1 MVHHHLDG
9 RKKTRRYYYNCP
21 NHTST
26 NSISKCTTKPI
37 NADYIE
43 NYVLDVVVSI
53 INSNNLSRELA
64 LKQKELISYYNGI
77 VSKNKQ
83 ILSEKTKTFDNLV
96 NSIATTKNQTLINQY
111 QKRLEAL
118 GLEMEIYENKIIEQE
133 LIINNLKTKSV
144 SPIISKEEL
153 LVDRKVAQSIIKE
166 VISLIEVDES
176 TGEITIQ
183 IH

>member
-1 MVHHHLDG
+1 MFPPVIPSAPSKSLVAAVL
-9 RKKTRRYYYNCP
+9 KTKLI
-21 NHTST
+21 H
-26 NSISKCTTKPI
+26 IG
-37 NADYIE
+37 
-43 NYVLDVVVSI
+43 I
-53 INSNNLSRELA
+53 IN
-64 LKQKELISYYNGI
+64 
-77 VSKNKQ
+77 NK
-83 ILSEKTKTFDNLV
+83 IIIETLFLLFLFLV

-118 GLEMEIYENKIIEQE
+118 GLEMELYENKIIEQE

>member
-1 MVHHHLDG
+1 M
-9 RKKTRRYYYNCP
+9 
-21 NHTST
+21 
-26 NSISKCTTKPI
+26 
-37 NADYIE
+37 
-43 NYVLDVVVSI
+43 
-53 INSNNLSRELA
+53 EL
-64 LKQKELISYYNGI
+64 
-77 VSKNKQ
+77 
-83 ILSEKTKTFDNLV
+83 
-96 NSIATTKNQTLINQY
+96 
-111 QKRLEAL
+111 
-118 GLEMEIYENKIIEQE
+118 YENKIIEQE

>member
-53 INSNNLSRELA
+53 INSNNLSRELV

-111 QKRLEAL
+111 QKRFEIQEAT
-118 GLEMEIYENKIIEQE
+118 NHKRVFQP
-133 LIINNLKTKSV
+133 V
-144 SPIISKEEL
+144 
-153 LVDRKVAQSIIKE
+153 
-166 VISLIEVDES
+166 
-176 TGEITIQ
+176 
-183 IH
+183 